1 MTHGVICLAMHL
13 CHSYGFLLEAFRCT
27 DLLFLS
33 LFPIGDFMTY
43 QIKKVL
49 IAAGGTGGHVFPAI
63 AVADA
68 MKEIQPDLEIA
79 FVGAAH
85 GNEANWVQKAGYRFI
100 LLDIDF
106 IKGASLLRKIKNI
119 FSLPGCARKAKKIL
133 NEEKP
138 DLVIGSGGYVSG
150 PLVWVAW
157 WKNIPTAIMEQNAI
171 PGLTNRILSHFVNKI
186 FISFEHT
193 TRLPQ
198 KKLLYFGN
206 PVRSKVLSQ
215 RTDAQPE
222 SWNTSCNGDEMA
234 ENGLHL
240 LVFGGSQGAQ
250 KLNTDVPLAL
260 AKLTP
265 EQRARISVWHQAGKN
280 KLDATLEA
288 YKNAG
293 ITAKTTEF
301 IDDMGA
307 AYHWANL
314 LVCRAG
320 ATSLAEIKSSAKAAI
335 LVPFPFAAHN
345 HQEKNADAMV
355 QIGAAIKVLN
365 DHVATEIPGILS
377 QCLESPEKIQKM
389 AEAAFADAKPNA
401 AHDIANYCLTTP
413 LK

>member
-1 MTHGVICLAMHL
+1 MTFQV
-13 CHSYGFLLEAFRCT
+13 
-27 DLLFLS
+27 
-33 LFPIGDFMTY
+33 
-43 QIKKVL
+43 KKVL
-49 IAAGGTGGHVFPAI
+49 FAAGGTGGHVFPAI

-68 MKEIQPDLEIA
+68 MKAINPDLDIA

-106 IKGASLLRKIKNI
+106 IKGASFGRKIKNI
-119 FSLPGCARKAKKIL
+119 FSLPGCARKAKRIL
-133 NEEKP
+133 NDEKP

-150 PLVWVAW
+150 PLVAVAW

-171 PGLTNRILSHFVNKI
+171 PGLTNRILSRFVNKI

-193 TRLPQ
+193 NKLPQ
-198 KKLLYFGN
+198 KKLIYFGN
-206 PVRSKVLSQ
+206 PVRAKVLNGSDGN
-215 RTDAQPE
+215 TETYD
-222 SWNTSCNGDEMA
+222 TSCTGEAVAANRL
-234 ENGLHL
+234 NL

-250 KLNTDVPLAL
+250 KLNTDIPLAL
-260 AKLTP
+260 AKLSP
-265 EQRARISVWHQAGKN
+265 EQKARICIWHQAGKN
-280 KLDATLEA
+280 KLEQTVEA
-288 YKNAG
+288 YQKAG

-307 AYHWANL
+307 AYRWANL
-314 LVCRAG
+314 LVCRSG
-320 ATSLAEIKSSAKAAI
+320 ATSLAEIKSSAKASI

-365 DHVATEIPGILS
+365 DNVADEIPGILS
-377 QCLESPEKIQKM
+377 ECLDNPEKIEKM
-389 AEAAFADAKPNA
+389 AQAALADAKPNA